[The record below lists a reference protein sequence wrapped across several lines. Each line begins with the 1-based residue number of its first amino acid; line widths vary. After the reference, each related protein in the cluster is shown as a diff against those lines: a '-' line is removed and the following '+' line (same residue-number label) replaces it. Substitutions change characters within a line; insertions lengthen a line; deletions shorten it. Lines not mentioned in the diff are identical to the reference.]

1 MNNLLSTFIFKNVCI
16 FLTFNYFFIL
26 TAILTKPDLIDKG
39 TEKNIL
45 AIVHNKVI
53 PLRKGYIMVKCRGQ
67 QQIDDKIPLEEAAEI
82 ERDFFQNHDYFRL
95 KSEENLIYIFV
106 PKNVCLQLT

>member
-1 MNNLLSTFIFKNVCI
+1 M
-16 FLTFNYFFIL
+16 
-26 TAILTKPDLIDKG
+26 TKPDLIDKG

-53 PLRKGYIMVKCRGQ
+53 PLRKVYIMVKCRGQ
-67 QQIDDKIPLEEAAEI
+67 QQIDDVIPLEEATQM

-95 KSEENLIYIFV
+95 QTE
-106 PKNVCLQLT
+106 KNII